1 MDICDSYHRDTEG
14 FNAMA
19 RRQVGKQ
26 PGLLHA
32 YRKAALEAG
41 AKKTKAGKEIEVTHP
56 LVPFRTVQDW
66 WTEGKWT
73 KDDAVTTTAGA
84 RPYLN
89 RVQEDIFVHFCL
101 QACMLGAALRLTEV
115 KLKCKVMAQ
124 QNGTLRR
131 SSEKFNT
138 SMRGWLPLFLARAN
152 DVAKHEGYGD
162 NAVSVGTARRTG
174 GRAAQVL
181 VVAKKGK
188 GLSQSRARSLK
199 PGPIIDF
206 AENVIQPYLKA
217 RRI

>member
-73 KDDAVTTTAGA
+73 KDDAVTTTAGRGRTLIA
-84 RPYLN
+84 CRRTSSSTSACRP
-89 RVQEDIFVHFCL
+89 
-101 QACMLGAALRLTEV
+101 ACWA
-115 KLKCKVMAQ
+115 
-124 QNGTLRR
+124 RR
-131 SSEKFNT
+131 SASP
-138 SMRGWLPLFLARAN
+138 R
-152 DVAKHEGYGD
+152 
-162 NAVSVGTARRTG
+162 
-174 GRAAQVL
+174 
-181 VVAKKGK
+181 
-188 GLSQSRARSLK
+188 
-199 PGPIIDF
+199 
-206 AENVIQPYLKA
+206 
-217 RRI
+217 